1 LSVKVYRDED
11 VSSRT
16 LKDKLIAVLGY
27 GNQGRAQALNL
38 RDSGHKLIV
47 GNRNDSFKVVAQRD
61 GFKVFSIQQ
70 ATEKA
75 DVVMMLI
82 PDEVQP
88 EVFKMD
94 IARYLHS
101 GDAVAFASGFNIAFK
116 LIEPPEFVDIVMIAP
131 RMIGEGVRENYVR
144 RIGYP
149 SFVGVAQDYTGHAKQ
164 IALEIAKG
172 IGSTRMGALEVTFRQ
187 EAELDLFS
195 EQCFGPAFGQIL
207 TGAMMLLV
215 DEGYP
220 APVVLLELYM
230 SGELSY
236 VFQKAAEVGF
246 TGQMGLHSLTSQ
258 YGSLTRVLRFADLV
272 PEVRKRLKE
281 GLDEIRSGA
290 FAREWMKEQ
299 ESGYPTLKEVRE
311 FLENNPLRKLEKET
325 LTLLRKGDYLTT

>member
-11 VSSRT
+11 VSSRV

-38 RDSGHKLIV
+38 RDSGHKVTI
-47 GNRNDSFKVVAQRD
+47 GNRNDSFKTVAQKD
-61 GFKVFSIQQ
+61 GFKVFSIRE

-88 EVFKMD
+88 EVFKTD

-116 LIEPPEFVDIVMIAP
+116 LIKPPEFVDIVMIAP

-149 SFVGVAQDYTGHAKQ
+149 SFVGVVQDYTGHAKQ
-164 IALEIAKG
+164 VALEIAKG

-207 TGAMMLLV
+207 TGTMMLLV

-220 APVVLLELYM
+220 APAVLLELYM

-272 PEVRKRLKE
+272 PEVMKRLKE

-299 ESGYPTLKEVRE
+299 ESGYPTLKEARE
-311 FLENNPLRKLEKET
+311 FLENNPFRKLEKET
-325 LTLLRKGDYLTT
+325 LKLLRKGDYSTK